1 MEDPEASLER
11 MSELRLLGI
20 RFAIDDFGTG
30 YSNLSAL
37 RNFPVGCLKI
47 DRSFVGRL
55 PSNETDKVIAAAV
68 ISLGQGLNMKVIA
81 EGVETEQQLEF
92 LSEQRCDEFQG
103 YLFSKP
109 VSPDAVKALIEAQ
122 GKSTKGLRAVGRRLQ
137 KASA

>member
-1 MEDPEASLER
+1 
-11 MSELRLLGI
+11 
-20 RFAIDDFGTG
+20 
-30 YSNLSAL
+30 
-37 RNFPVGCLKI
+37 
-47 DRSFVGRL
+47 
-55 PSNETDKVIAAAV
+55 
-68 ISLGQGLNMKVIA
+68 MKVIA

-109 VSPDAVKALIEAQ
+109 VSPDAVKAMIEAQ